1 MLLKV
6 SSLMGIPCEDLVVFG
21 DSLGDV
27 QMAHAAGA
35 KAVAVGIRIPEADS
49 WVQSL

>member
-1 MLLKV
+1 
-6 SSLMGIPCEDLVVFG
+6 VVFG

-35 KAVAVGIRIPEADS
+35 KAVAVGIRIPEGRFMGTI
-49 WVQSL
+49 SLDVSVEVLE